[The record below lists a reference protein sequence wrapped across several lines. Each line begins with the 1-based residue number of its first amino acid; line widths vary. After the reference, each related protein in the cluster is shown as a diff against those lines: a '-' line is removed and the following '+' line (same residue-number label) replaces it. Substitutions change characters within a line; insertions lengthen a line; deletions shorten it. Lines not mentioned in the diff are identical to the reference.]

1 MRGLIDV
8 DWSKIPKP
16 VDDGAADHLPGLAVP
31 AVLLPSTDGINVDIS
46 TLDGR
51 CVVYA
56 YPRTGEP
63 GQPLPQD
70 WNLIPGA
77 RECTPQA
84 CAFRDHFAEL
94 KALGA
99 ASVFGL
105 STQYT
110 TYQREVV
117 TRLHLPFPLL
127 SDVAFQLADA
137 IRLPTFM
144 ASDMRLLCR
153 LTMIINSGWIEHV
166 IYPVFPPDQNAQA
179 VIHWL
184 RANPR

>member
-63 GQPLPQD
+63 GQPLPAGTEIK
-70 WNLIPGA
+70 LV
-77 RECTPQA
+77 R
-84 CAFRDHFAEL
+84 
-94 KALGA
+94 
-99 ASVFGL
+99 
-105 STQYT
+105 
-110 TYQREVV
+110 
-117 TRLHLPFPLL
+117 
-127 SDVAFQLADA
+127 
-137 IRLPTFM
+137 
-144 ASDMRLLCR
+144 
-153 LTMIINSGWIEHV
+153 
-166 IYPVFPPDQNAQA
+166 
-179 VIHWL
+179 
-184 RANPR
+184 